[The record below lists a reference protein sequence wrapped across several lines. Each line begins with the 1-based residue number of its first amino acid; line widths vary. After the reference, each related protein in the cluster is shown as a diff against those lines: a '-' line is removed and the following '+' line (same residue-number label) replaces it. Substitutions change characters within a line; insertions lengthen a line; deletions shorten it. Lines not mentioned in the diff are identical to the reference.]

1 MTLSLHLYSIAEDF
15 RPSLRPILR
24 SGALLLPTLWTQPIH
39 RARALVE
46 VVHQVTSG
54 HQEGL
59 GCVLFFLTWV
69 GFCQWLGPWQRLEG
83 RYEEEEEEKSQV
95 PFRHPASIQ
104 LGLAVLV
111 GPKIPYVDELDHE
124 KEFLRTGP
132 HDSEGKGRGSMQ
144 S

>member
-1 MTLSLHLYSIAEDF
+1 MRF
-15 RPSLRPILR
+15 
-24 SGALLLPTLWTQPIH
+24 
-39 RARALVE
+39 
-46 VVHQVTSG
+46 VV
-54 HQEGL
+54 
-59 GCVLFFLTWV
+59 LTWV
-69 GFCQWLGPWQRLEG
+69 GLCQWFCPWQRLEG

-111 GPKIPYVDELDHE
+111 GPKILVYVNELDHE

-132 HDSEGKGRGSMQ
+132 HDSEGKGRGSTQ

>member
-1 MTLSLHLYSIAEDF
+1 MRF
-15 RPSLRPILR
+15 
-24 SGALLLPTLWTQPIH
+24 
-39 RARALVE
+39 V
-46 VVHQVTSG
+46 
-54 HQEGL
+54 
-59 GCVLFFLTWV
+59 FLTWV

-83 RYEEEEEEKSQV
+83 RYEEEEEEEKSQV

-111 GPKIPYVDELDHE
+111 GPKILPYVDELDHE

-132 HDSEGKGRGSMQ
+132 HDSEGKGRGSTQ